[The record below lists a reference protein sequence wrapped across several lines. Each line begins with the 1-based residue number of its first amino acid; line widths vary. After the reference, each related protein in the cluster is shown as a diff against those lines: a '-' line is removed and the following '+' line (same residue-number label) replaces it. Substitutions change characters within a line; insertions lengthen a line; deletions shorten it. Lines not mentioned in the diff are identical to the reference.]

1 MTMDSSE
8 GETVS
13 RIQDCCI
20 PCLTNFNLSGTS
32 GSTVKRK
39 AVEDP
44 VLTSWFVS
52 DPLVVALVL
61 APRLVEGVSAPPEVY
76 GDIPPT
82 AAIPIFLLHETL
94 LI

>member
-1 MTMDSSE
+1 MAMGPSE
-8 GETVS
+8 GDTVS

-20 PCLTNFNLSGTS
+20 PCLMNFNLSGTS

-39 AVEDP
+39 AFEDP

-52 DPLVVALVL
+52 DRLVLALVL
-61 APRLVEGVSAPPEVY
+61 APRLVEGVSAPSEVDL
-76 GDIPPT
+76 DIPPP
-82 AAIPIFLLHETL
+82 AAISIFLLHETL